1 MNYRFSRNEL
11 GLKKPLLPFKSR
23 SLMMLAGELTG
34 YRLVT
39 GKEPGCVIVNFPMW
53 QAITVD
59 LCNSI
64 FEAWPPRRKL
74 ALVNSEGVTS
84 LDLFGVT
91 IMLGFASEKLVRDKK
106 PMHTLSTDQY
116 AQLMGGVPP
125 DLDS

>member
-11 GLKKPLLPFKSR
+11 GLKKPMLPFKSR
-23 SLMMLAGELTG
+23 ALMMLAGELTG

-64 FEAWPPRRKL
+64 FESWPTQMKM
-74 ALVNSEGVTS
+74 ALVNSDGVTS

-91 IMLGFASEKLVRDKK
+91 IMLGFASEKLVKDRK
-106 PMHTLSTDQY
+106 PMHTLSTEQYDQI
-116 AQLMGGVPP
+116 MSGVPRE
-125 DLDS
+125 LDS